1 MNICEGQICR
11 CLVFNAYRVH
21 KIRYECSWRKN
32 LNIEFKKS
40 LIRFKQDNFDIT
52 FELSYHLLDIAFNHL
67 PLFFFTTCHENDK
80 SYIQIPF
87 TELTRFK

>member
-52 FELSYHLLDIAFNHL
+52 FELSYHLLDIAFNHIYRY
-67 PLFFFTTCHENDK
+67 FFSRLAMKMTKATYKYLLQN
-80 SYIQIPF
+80 
-87 TELTRFK
+87 